1 MVFFVAFTP
10 HFRLLQK
17 THNVAKV
24 PQFKGYRYSCNL
36 SRSQPNPRPHEMCVL
51 IWPLFAQY
59 FAQYPHITVVKHY
72 SNRGR
77 IRVDWRDTIHSV
89 FRFPPMINKNLP
101 FAFALHGGAGAV
113 SGRNYDAVEAH
124 LGTLTSECAALLAGG
139 RTSLN
144 VVEFAVTEMERSGM
158 YVAGR
163 GSAPN
168 SAGYVELDASIMHGP
183 SREAGAVA
191 ALPGFESPIQI
202 ARGVMEKTPH
212 VLLAGAGARAFARE
226 KAYAEVLNADDYYQ
240 LPVGVTKDD
249 LTVGSAH
256 GTVGAV
262 ACDQSSALAAAT
274 STGGT
279 FGKLEGRV
287 GDTPL
292 IGPGTWAD
300 DDIAISCT
308 GTGEHIIRA
317 GGAISIAC
325 AFKAGVPLDTAINDM
340 LDEVKRLG
348 GDAGVIA
355 ITRELGIATLYNS
368 DGMKRASVS
377 SEQPLYVATFA

>member
-1 MVFFVAFTP
+1 MSP
-10 HFRLLQK
+10 K
-17 THNVAKV
+17 MK
-24 PQFKGYRYSCNL
+24 L
-36 SRSQPNPRPHEMCVL
+36 S
-51 IWPLFAQY
+51 
-59 FAQYPHITVVKHY
+59 
-72 SNRGR
+72 
-77 IRVDWRDTIHSV
+77 
-89 FRFPPMINKNLP
+89 NKP

-113 SGRNYDAVEAH
+113 AGRDYDTVEEH
-124 LGTLTSECAALLAGG
+124 LRELTTKCKAMLAQGDAALD
-139 RTSLN
+139 
-144 VVEFAVTEMERSGM
+144 VVEFAVVELESSGM

-183 SREAGAVA
+183 TREAGGVA

-212 VLLAGAGARAFARE
+212 VLLAGAGAKSFARDHN
-226 KAYAEVLNADDYYQ
+226 YAEVSDAASYYK
-240 LPVGVTKDD
+240 LPVGVTEDEIASSN
-249 LTVGSAH
+249 TH

-262 ACDQSSALAAAT
+262 ALDQTGALAAAT

-325 AFKAGVPLDTAINDM
+325 AFKAGTDLHKAIGDM

-355 ITRELGIATLYNS
+355 VTRDLGIATLYNS
-368 DGMKRASVS
+368 DGMKRASIS
-377 SEQPLYVATFA
+377 TEQALEVATFTTN